1 MSMKLVCNKQIT
13 AVCDIYN
20 TGNGFLVQL
29 DGESLESIAG
39 KMSGLNKGHSRKF
52 PARVTLIIQDIS
64 DERKYIPGGNKLTE
78 MITGMVPTMM
88 NDASID

>member
-1 MSMKLVCNKQIT
+1 MKLVCNKQIT

-20 TGNGFLVQL
+20 TGSGFLVQL
-29 DGESLESIAG
+29 DGKNLETIAG

-52 PARVTLIIQDIS
+52 PARVTLVIQDLS
-64 DERKYIPGGNKLTE
+64 DDQGCIPYMDE
-78 MITGMVPTMM
+78 MM

>member
-1 MSMKLVCNKQIT
+1 MKLVCNKQIT

-20 TGNGFLVQL
+20 TGSGFWVQL
-29 DGESLESIAG
+29 DGNPLETIAG
-39 KMSGLNKGHSRKF
+39 KMSGLNKGHSRTF

-64 DERKYIPGGNKLTE
+64 GDQKCIPDMDELTE
-78 MITGMVPTMM
+78 KIAGMASMM

>member
-1 MSMKLVCNKQIT
+1 MKLVCNKQIT
-13 AVCDIYN
+13 AVCDLYN

-29 DGESLESIAG
+29 NGESLESIAG
-39 KMSGLNKGHSRKF
+39 KMSGLNKSHGRKF

-64 DERKYIPGGNKLTE
+64 DDQKCIPDMDELAEK
-78 MITGMVPTMM
+78 IAGMASIMM

>member
-1 MSMKLVCNKQIT
+1 MKLVCNKQIA

-29 DGESLESIAG
+29 NGESLESIAG

-52 PARVTLIIQDIS
+52 PARVTLVIQDIS
-64 DERKYIPGGNKLTE
+64 DEQKYIPDRDELAEKIGG
-78 MITGMVPTMM
+78 MASMM
-88 NDASID
+88 MSDASID

>member
-1 MSMKLVCNKQIT
+1 MNMKLVCNKQIT

-29 DGESLESIAG
+29 DGESLESVAG

-52 PARVTLIIQDIS
+52 PARVTLVIQDIS
-64 DERKYIPGGNKLTE
+64 GDQKCIPDMDDLDEKIA
-78 MITGMVPTMM
+78 GMASMM
-88 NDASID
+88 NDESID

>member
-1 MSMKLVCNKQIT
+1 MKLVCNKQIT

-29 DGESLESIAG
+29 NGESLESIAG

-52 PARVTLIIQDIS
+52 PALVTLVIQDIS
-64 DERKYIPGGNKLTE
+64 NDQKYIPDMDELAEK
-78 MITGMVPTMM
+78 IAGMASMM
-88 NDASID
+88 MSDESID

>member
-29 DGESLESIAG
+29 DGESLETIAG

-64 DERKYIPGGNKLTE
+64 GDQKCIPDMDELAEKIA
-78 MITGMVPTMM
+78 GMASMMM

>member
-1 MSMKLVCNKQIT
+1 MNMKLVCNKQIT

-29 DGESLESIAG
+29 DGENLETIGG

-52 PARVTLIIQDIS
+52 PARVTLIIHDIS
-64 DERKYIPGGNKLTE
+64 DDQKCIPDMDELAEK
-78 MITGMVPTMM
+78 IAGMASMMM

>member
-1 MSMKLVCNKQIT
+1 MKLVCNKQIT

-39 KMSGLNKGHSRKF
+39 KMSGLNKSHSRKF

-64 DERKYIPGGNKLTE
+64 DDQKCIHDVDELAEKIA
-78 MITGMVPTMM
+78 GMASMMM
-88 NDASID
+88 NDESID

>member
-1 MSMKLVCNKQIT
+1 MKLVCNKQIT

-29 DGESLESIAG
+29 DGESLETIGG

-52 PARVTLIIQDIS
+52 PARATLIIQDIS
-64 DERKYIPGGNKLTE
+64 DEQKCIPDMDE
-78 MITGMVPTMM
+78 MAKKISDIASTMGAPT
-88 NDASID
+88 NG

>member
-1 MSMKLVCNKQIT
+1 MKLVCNKQIT
-13 AVCDIYN
+13 TVCDIYN
-20 TGNGFLVQL
+20 AGGGFMVQL
-29 DGESLESIAG
+29 NGESLETIAG

-64 DERKYIPGGNKLTE
+64 GDQKCIPDMDELAEKIGG
-78 MITGMVPTMM
+78 MASMMM

>member
-1 MSMKLVCNKQIT
+1 MNMKLVCNKQIT

-39 KMSGLNKGHSRKF
+39 KMSGLNKSHSRKF

-64 DERKYIPGGNKLTE
+64 GDQKCIPDMGELTE
-78 MITGMVPTMM
+78 KIGGMASMMM

>member
-1 MSMKLVCNKQIT
+1 MNMKLVCNKQIT

-29 DGESLESIAG
+29 NGESLESIAG
-39 KMSGLNKGHSRKF
+39 KMSGLNKSHSRKF
-52 PARVTLIIQDIS
+52 PARVTLVIQDIS
-64 DERKYIPGGNKLTE
+64 DDQKSIPDTDELAEK
-78 MITGMVPTMM
+78 IAGMASMMM

>member
-1 MSMKLVCNKQIT
+1 MKLVCNKQIT

>member
-1 MSMKLVCNKQIT
+1 MKLVCNKQIT

-39 KMSGLNKGHSRKF
+39 KMSGLNKSHSRKF

-64 DERKYIPGGNKLTE
+64 DDQKCILDVDELAEKIGG
-78 MITGMVPTMM
+78 MASMVM